1 MKRDIQCSQAT
12 KPSEYDISNQCNLVE
27 GQVPVRAASEN
38 SPLDVNGDVTYKKAR
53 LPSPVNAPLG
63 IDVIWLLLIHL
74 CEQYV
79 QNHSDDVTVYRY
91 IQCSQLSKV
100 SECATRNRCDL
111 VAVQVSTRAVCE
123 KSQRDVV
130 VV

>member
-1 MKRDIQCSQAT
+1 M
-12 KPSEYDISNQCNLVE
+12 
-27 GQVPVRAASEN
+27 
-38 SPLDVNGDVTYKKAR
+38 
-53 LPSPVNAPLG
+53 NAPLG

-74 CEQYV
+74 CEKYV
-79 QNHSDDVTVYRY
+79 QNHSDDVTVHRY
-91 IQCSQLSKV
+91 IQCSQLSKA
-100 SECATRNRCDL
+100 SEYATSNRRDL